1 MDKTAKSKVT
11 VSNLYLNYGMAV
23 DFQAALMS
31 NLEPP
36 NMMIWQQM

>member
-1 MDKTAKSKVT
+1 
-11 VSNLYLNYGMAV
+11 MAV